1 MNRLPVVAA
10 VVCTIFLFS
19 LVLIPFTNA
28 DWTMFHADPSHSG
41 LGTGNAVLTPVLLW
55 KYIIGDFYSSPAVVA
70 GVVYVGSE
78 NGNVYALNATS
89 GAQLW
94 NYTIGGQV
102 RSSPAVV
109 GGVVYVG
116 SFSSGVNALYALN
129 ATSGAQLWN
138 YTTGFYV
145 ESSPAVVGGVVYVGS
160 NDTKVYAL
168 DATNGAQLWNYTTGP
183 GGEVYS
189 SPAVFNGT
197 VYIGSLDNHVYALD
211 ATNGVQRWNY
221 TTGNGVYS
229 SPAVV
234 NDVVYIGSMD
244 DNVYAL
250 NAIFGTVLWSY
261 LTSGQIESSPAVVG
275 GVVYIGSSDGNV
287 YALNSSSTL
296 TASISPTSVTLD
308 VGQSQL
314 FTAIASGGS
323 EFYTSYQWYVNEQL
337 AQSGNSSIM
346 PFTPSSS
353 GSYSVTVTVT
363 DSLGATSAQS
373 TAAPVTVNS
382 ALIAPTVSASKSTFD
397 QGQTSSL
404 TSTAVSTGTPP
415 YSYLWLVKAPG
426 ASSYSTVNFATL
438 SSYSFFTS
446 VFNATGVWSF
456 KLQVTDSASTP
467 VVVTS
472 TAVSVTLNAASTVTP
487 TPTPTPTAT
496 ATPTPTST
504 LPSPSLS
511 FDCVS
516 STTYSGFNVEIQGA
530 LTYNG
535 VGLSGAGIQFS
546 YSVTGGA
553 TWQDLAYVDTGDNGS
568 FSVEWLPSASG
579 NDVINATW
587 SGNNVYSSV
596 STIVNFAVAPF
607 DNQDQNVFS
616 VTSNSTLSSLAFD
629 SATDELSFSV
639 SGPPGT
645 TGYAQVCIPKSLLS
659 DVSTL
664 QVTLDGA
671 TINYN
676 SLSVGDVWIITLS
689 YHHSSHA
696 IVMSLNA
703 AKPTPSHSGSGS
715 LGNQLVLI
723 AIIAFLVAIIVL
735 LIILNRRKRTQ
746 LRPLE
751 KLA

>member
-145 ESSPAVVGGVVYVGS
+145 ESSPAVVGGVVYGGS

-337 AQSGNSSIM
+337 AQSGNSSIL

-373 TAAPVTVNS
+373 TAATVTVNS

-415 YSYLWLVKAPG
+415 NPSNVRPAEDID
-426 ASSYSTVNFATL
+426 SSTV
-438 SSYSFFTS
+438 
-446 VFNATGVWSF
+446 
-456 KLQVTDSASTP
+456 
-467 VVVTS
+467 
-472 TAVSVTLNAASTVTP
+472 
-487 TPTPTPTAT
+487 
-496 ATPTPTST
+496 
-504 LPSPSLS
+504 
-511 FDCVS
+511 
-516 STTYSGFNVEIQGA
+516 
-530 LTYNG
+530 
-535 VGLSGAGIQFS
+535 
-546 YSVTGGA
+546 
-553 TWQDLAYVDTGDNGS
+553 
-568 FSVEWLPSASG
+568 
-579 NDVINATW
+579 
-587 SGNNVYSSV
+587 
-596 STIVNFAVAPF
+596 
-607 DNQDQNVFS
+607 
-616 VTSNSTLSSLAFD
+616 
-629 SATDELSFSV
+629 
-639 SGPPGT
+639 
-645 TGYAQVCIPKSLLS
+645 AQ
-659 DVSTL
+659 
-664 QVTLDGA
+664 A
-671 TINYN
+671 
-676 SLSVGDVWIITLS
+676 
-689 YHHSSHA
+689 
-696 IVMSLNA
+696 
-703 AKPTPSHSGSGS
+703 
-715 LGNQLVLI
+715 
-723 AIIAFLVAIIVL
+723 
-735 LIILNRRKRTQ
+735 
-746 LRPLE
+746 E
-751 KLA
+751 E